1 MVISM
6 YDFHQ
11 ILGHESVK
19 EHLQNAIASKKVSH
33 AYILHGEEGSGKTL
47 LAMSFAKTLQC
58 EKGGSSP
65 CNHCVSCKQV
75 ETNNHPDIMWVTH
88 EKASIGVDDI
98 RDQVNGNILIK
109 PYQSPYKIYI
119 IGMADKMTEAAQNAL
134 LKTLEEPPEYG
145 VIILLA
151 NNINRILAT
160 VLSRSVVLNLRPIDS
175 QLIKDFLMT
184 EHHIP
189 DYMARIA
196 ADFSGG
202 NVGKAIKYAT
212 SEEFEGMKSQVLHI
226 LKYID
231 EMGLYEIVSGIKT
244 ITANKGYIDDYLDLI
259 LLWYRDV
266 LMQKATNDP
275 NLLTYKEEYQHIKGQ
290 AKKRSYNQIENIIN
304 SIEKA
309 KLRLQANVNI
319 DIALEL
325 MLLSIKE
332 NS

>member
-1 MVISM
+1 M

-19 EHLQNAIASKKVSH
+19 EHLQNAIASRKVSH

-58 EKGGSSP
+58 EKGSSAT

-75 ETNNHPDIMWVTH
+75 ETNNHPDIIWVTH

-109 PYQSPYKIYI
+109 PYQGPYKIYI

-151 NNINRILAT
+151 NNINRILPT

-175 QLIKDFLMT
+175 QVIKDFLMT
-184 EHHIP
+184 KHHVP

-202 NVGKAIKYAT
+202 NAGKAIKYAT
-212 SEEFEGMKSQVLHI
+212 SEEFEAMKSQVLHI

-231 EMGLYEIVSGIKT
+231 EMGLHEIVSGIKT
-244 ITANKGYIDDYLDLI
+244 ITANKGSIDDYLDLI

-266 LMQKATNDP
+266 LMQKATNDL
-275 NLLTYKEEYQHIKGQ
+275 NLLTYKEEYQYIKRQ
-290 AKKRSYNQIENIIN
+290 AKTRSYSQIENIIN

-309 KLRLQANVNI
+309 KLRLQANVNK

>member
-1 MVISM
+1 MVIVM

-11 ILGHESVK
+11 ILGHDSVK
-19 EHLQNAIASKKVSH
+19 EHLQNAIASRKVSH
-33 AYILHGEEGSGKTL
+33 AYVFHGEEGSGKKI
-47 LAMSFAKTLQC
+47 LAMAFAKTLQC
-58 EKGGSSP
+58 EDGGKAP

-98 RDQVNGNILIK
+98 RDQINGDILIK
-109 PYQSPYKIYI
+109 PYRSPYKIYL

-134 LKTLEEPPEYG
+134 LKTLEEPPVYG
-145 VIILLA
+145 VIILLV
-151 NNINRILAT
+151 NNINRILPT
-160 VLSRSVVLNLRPIDS
+160 VLSRSVVLNLRPIDN
-175 QLIKDFLMT
+175 QVIKDFLMT
-184 EHHIP
+184 DHHVP

-212 SEEFEGMKSQVLHI
+212 SEEFEEMKSQVLHI

-231 EMGLYEIVSGIKT
+231 EMGLHEIVSGIKT
-244 ITANKGYIDDYLDLI
+244 ITANKGAIDDYLDLI

-275 NLLTYKEEYQHIKGQ
+275 NLLTYKEEYQFIKGQ
-290 AKKRSYNQIENIIN
+290 ARTRSYNQIENIIK

-309 KLRLQANVNI
+309 KLRLQANVNM

>member
-1 MVISM
+1 M

-11 ILGHESVK
+11 ILGHENVK
-19 EHLQNAIASKKVSH
+19 EHLQNAIASRKVSH

-47 LAMSFAKTLQC
+47 FAMSFAKTLQC
-58 EKGGSSP
+58 NSGASAP
-65 CNHCVSCKQV
+65 CNHCLSCKQV

-98 RDQVNGNILIK
+98 RDQVNNDILIK

-119 IGMADKMTEAAQNAL
+119 VANADKMTEAAQNAL

-145 VIILLA
+145 VIILLV
-151 NNINRILAT
+151 NNINRILST
-160 VLSRSVVLNLRPIDS
+160 VLSRAVILNLRPIDS
-175 QLIKDFLMT
+175 QLIKDYLMT

-202 NVGKAIKYAT
+202 NIGKAIKYAA
-212 SEEFEGMKSQVLHI
+212 SEEFEQMKSKVIHI
-226 LKYID
+226 LKHID
-231 EMGLYEIVSGIKT
+231 EMSLYEIISWIKNMT
-244 ITANKGYIDDYLDLI
+244 VNKGTIDDYLDLI

-275 NLLTYKEEYQHIKGQ
+275 NLLTYKEEYQSIKEQ
-290 AKKRSYNQIENIIN
+290 ARTRSYNQIDNIIN